1 MNNSASAVRVIG
13 IDVAKDKMDIADAAK
28 QLPGQIRNC
37 PAGLE
42 RLTGDLKD
50 TEQVL
55 VVCEAS
61 GGYELLLVR
70 ALHKAGIPV
79 AVVNPYQVRQF
90 ARGFGKLE
98 KSDTIDAEILR
109 RFGELVPLKPTPP
122 PTAEQ
127 EHLQAVVRRREQL
140 LDLINQEQNRLDME
154 PDKAIRKQQE
164 KMLQVLRKQLK
175 AMDAELSKM
184 LDSGAVNKTNSEIIQ
199 SVPGVGEVTTATL
212 MCDLPEL
219 GTLNRGQ
226 IAKLAGI
233 APIVN
238 ESGTRSKQ
246 RAIIGGRSSVRRVL
260 YMAALAGVRHNP
272 VIRDFYKRLKAR
284 GKPSKVALV
293 ACMRKLLA
301 ILNEMVRHQQ
311 PWRNQP
317 TAASKQQDAEKVV
330 VAGT

>member
-13 IDVAKDKMDIADAAK
+13 IDVAKDKLDIADAAK
-28 QLPGQIRNC
+28 RLPREIRNC

-42 RLTGDLKD
+42 RLTGDLKN
-50 TEQVL
+50 TEPVL

-61 GGYELLLVR
+61 GGYELLMVR

-79 AVVNPYQVRQF
+79 AVVNPFQVRQF

-98 KSDTIDAEILR
+98 KSDTIDAEMLR
-109 RFGELVPLKPTPP
+109 RFGELVSVEPTPP

-140 LDLINQEQNRLDME
+140 LDLMNQEQNRQEME
-154 PDKAIRKQQE
+154 SDKAICKQHD
-164 KMLQVLRKQLK
+164 KMLQMLKKQLEE
-175 AMDAELSKM
+175 MDGELSKM
-184 LDSGAVNKTNSEIIQ
+184 LDSGAVNKTTSEIIQ
-199 SVPGVGEVTTATL
+199 SVPGVGKVTTATL

-219 GTLNRGQ
+219 GTVNRAQ

-246 RAIIGGRSSVRRVL
+246 RAIKGGRSSVRRVL
-260 YMAALAGVRHNP
+260 YMAALAGIRHNP
-272 VIRDFYKRLKAR
+272 VIKAFYKRLKAK

-293 ACMRKLLA
+293 ACMRKLLS

-311 PWRNQP
+311 TWRNQP
-317 TAASKQQDAEKVV
+317 AAASNQQGAEKAV